1 MTTLVDIEAAIKQLP
16 EQDGRRLAAWLQDYL
31 YDAWD
36 QQIAA
41 DAAAGKLD
49 GLIAQAE
56 SDIARGSVR
65 DLDEFPLPPLTFR
78 T

>member
-1 MTTLVDIEAAIKQLP
+1 MATLVEIEAAIKQLP
-16 EQDGRRLAAWLQDYL
+16 EPEARRLAAWLQDYL
-31 YDAWD
+31 EDAWD

-56 SDIARGSVR
+56 AGIVSNNMR
-65 DLDEFPLPPLTFR
+65 DLDEDLNLCNAR
-78 T
+78 H